1 LLPQAPHATFDCVES
16 AGAFIMRRR
25 IVRIV
30 LAVPLAL
37 VTVAAG
43 TAAALPATRHIAS
56 ALWNLPDYLPALAE
70 DSQVHFELGAEDYA
84 REVSALL
91 PAALTH
97 IEAAQGRPFAHP
109 VTIGV
114 YATPEKYAAANASG
128 NPGSVGVTAFGR
140 LILSPT
146 LNGPQHNRLGVLLT
160 HELSHAHLQ
169 GYLSTYAYVRLP
181 NWFKEG
187 LAVMVSRG
195 GGAEFVSEW
204 EARRAI
210 ERGEHIDI
218 EDTGGFL
225 NLTEIRFERA
235 PAGISRSHRTVMA
248 YRQAGMFVSFLRD
261 SDTPGFTRMM
271 NAILD
276 GRPFVE
282 AVNVGYHDSIQPLWQ
297 KFAVARRSSSG

>member
-1 LLPQAPHATFDCVES
+1 MLLVGCPET
-16 AGAFIMRRR
+16 AGAFTMRRR
-25 IVRIV
+25 IIWII

-37 VTVAAG
+37 IMVAVG
-43 TAAALPATRHIAS
+43 TAAAMPAARQIAS
-56 ALWNLPDYLPALAE
+56 ALWNLPDHLPALAE
-70 DSQVHFELGAEDYA
+70 DSQVHFELGAEEYA
-84 REVSALL
+84 REVLALL
-91 PAALTH
+91 PAALTQ

-128 NPGSVGVTAFGR
+128 NPGNVGVTAFGR

-146 LNGPQHNRLGVLLT
+146 LNGPQHNRLRALLT

-169 GYLSTYAYVRLP
+169 GYLSTYAFVRLP

-187 LAVMVSRG
+187 LAVMESRG
-195 GGAEFVSEW
+195 GGAEFVSER

-225 NLTEIRFERA
+225 NLTDIRFERA
-235 PAGISRSHRTVMA
+235 PAGINPSHRTVMA
-248 YRQAGMFVSFLRD
+248 YRQAGMFVAFLHD
-261 SDTPGFTRMM
+261 SDTPGFGRMM

-282 AVNVGYHDSIQPLWQ
+282 AVSVGYHDNIQSLWQ
-297 KFAVARRSSSG
+297 KFAAV